1 MKSLEKVKEIVRV
14 GREASSIARAE
25 QRLEIKG
32 GTSGRRLLEA
42 ELEEGVEISHPV
54 IVVVSGDDIEEVQK
68 IEKKIPRV
76 MCHPASR
83 FPLKGDLSR
92 EKLLFRSKVDVERE
106 FLGRFTG
113 YRACTVSESAL
124 GATSE
129 FARDDSVLY
138 TREINGENLLILEER
153 IPPDKPTDRYVGNL
167 KWKLGE
173 LVAIQCELP
182 ENVVVV
188 PLVAPNSSEGY
199 RRIAQ
204 FRTVIYSAIVA
215 EGDWW
220 NTIGSFTRGEEESE
234 DCLVAALPFFAEA
247 RSRDELLSKA
257 QGLTKGSFEVFSA
270 SNLEL
275 KPRGTMNLV
284 AALWGPA
291 SPEELDD
298 TLQEAVAYV
307 KTGLLRQL
315 GWEKPGDVGEA
326 PLRMEAPRW
335 RIAGLIG
342 PFKLLAVRVGEE
354 WLKVTANAA

>member
-1 MKSLEKVKEIVRV
+1 MKKKIEEIVRV

-32 GTSGRRLLEA
+32 GSGGRRLLEA

-54 IVVVSGDDIEEVQK
+54 IVVVSGDDIEGAQR
-68 IEKKIPRV
+68 IEEKIPRV

-92 EKLLFRSKVDVERE
+92 AKLLFRSKIDVERG
-106 FLGRFTG
+106 FLSQFTG
-113 YRACTVSESAL
+113 HRACTVFESIV
-124 GATSE
+124 GATGE
-129 FARDDSVLY
+129 FARQDGVLY

-153 IPPDKPTDRYVGNL
+153 IPPDKPMDKYVGNL
-167 KWKLGE
+167 KQKLDE
-173 LVAIQCELP
+173 LVVIQCELP
-182 ENVVVV
+182 ENVVIV
-188 PLVAPNSSEGY
+188 PLVAPDSSEGC
-199 RRIAQ
+199 RRIAR

-220 NTIGSFTRGEEESE
+220 NTIGSFTRGGEGSE
-234 DCLVAALPFFAEA
+234 NCLVAALPFFAEA
-247 RSRDELLSKA
+247 QSRDELLSKA
-257 QGLTKGSFEVFSA
+257 QGLTKGSSEVFFA

-275 KPRGTMNLV
+275 KPRGTMNLL

-298 TLQEAVAYV
+298 TLWEAVAYV
-307 KTGLLRQL
+307 KSGLLRQL
-315 GWEKPGDVGEA
+315 GWEKPGDVGVA

-354 WLKVTANAA
+354 WLKVTEGDS